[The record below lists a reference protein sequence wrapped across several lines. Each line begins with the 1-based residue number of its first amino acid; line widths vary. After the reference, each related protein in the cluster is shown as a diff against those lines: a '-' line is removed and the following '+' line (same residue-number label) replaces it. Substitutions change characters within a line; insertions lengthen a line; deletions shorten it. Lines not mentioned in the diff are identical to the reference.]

1 MQREKTMLIA
11 DDVELNRALLEN
23 IFDDEYSILQAA
35 DGVEAMEI
43 LRSQPVDVVLL
54 DIVMPRM
61 DGFEVLKAMKEEE
74 SLSGIPVIMAT
85 SEKEKS
91 EERALILGADDFINK
106 PYRAMVVKKR
116 VENIVVKHILERKR
130 LENALFETR
139 NELNSLIDSV
149 PGGIGVWKVTD
160 KVQVEYFND
169 GFCVSSAMTGR
180 NSRKSLPRI

>member
-61 DGFEVLKAMKEEE
+61 DGFEVLKAMKEEQ

-91 EERALILGADDFINK
+91 EEHALILGRMILSASHTG
-106 PYRAMVVKKR
+106 PCGKKTCG
-116 VENIVVKHILERKR
+116 NIVIKHILERKR
-130 LENALFETR
+130 LENAPFETR
-139 NELNSLIDSV
+139 ND
-149 PGGIGVWKVTD
+149 
-160 KVQVEYFND
+160 
-169 GFCVSSAMTGR
+169 
-180 NSRKSLPRI
+180 

>member
-61 DGFEVLKAMKEEE
+61 DGFEVLKTMKEEE
-74 SLSGIPVIMAT
+74 TLSGIPVIMAT
-85 SEKEKS
+85 SEKEKFG
-91 EERALILGADDFINK
+91 GAGPAAWGGRF
-106 PYRAMVVKKR
+106 YQQA
-116 VENIVVKHILERKR
+116 
-130 LENALFETR
+130 
-139 NELNSLIDSV
+139 V
-149 PGGIGVWKVTD
+149 PGHGGK
-160 KVQVEYFND
+160 KA
-169 GFCVSSAMTGR
+169 C
-180 NSRKSLPRI
+180 RKYCG

>member
-61 DGFEVLKAMKEEE
+61 DGFEVLKTMKEEE
-74 SLSGIPVIMAT
+74 TLSGIPVIIRRSGPCCLGRTILST
-85 SEKEKS
+85 S
-91 EERALILGADDFINK
+91 R
-106 PYRAMVVKKR
+106 
-116 VENIVVKHILERKR
+116 
-130 LENALFETR
+130 
-139 NELNSLIDSV
+139 
-149 PGGIGVWKVTD
+149 
-160 KVQVEYFND
+160 
-169 GFCVSSAMTGR
+169 TG
-180 NSRKSLPRI
+180 PWW

>member
-61 DGFEVLKAMKEEE
+61 DGFEVLKTM
-74 SLSGIPVIMAT
+74 
-85 SEKEKS
+85 
-91 EERALILGADDFINK
+91 N
-106 PYRAMVVKKR
+106 
-116 VENIVVKHILERKR
+116 
-130 LENALFETR
+130 
-139 NELNSLIDSV
+139 
-149 PGGIGVWKVTD
+149 
-160 KVQVEYFND
+160 
-169 GFCVSSAMTGR
+169 
-180 NSRKSLPRI
+180 

>member
-61 DGFEVLKAMKEEE
+61 DGFEVLKTMKEEE
-74 SLSGIPVIMAT
+74 ALSGIPVIMAT
-85 SEKEKS
+85 S
-91 EERALILGADDFINK
+91 
-106 PYRAMVVKKR
+106 
-116 VENIVVKHILERKR
+116 
-130 LENALFETR
+130 
-139 NELNSLIDSV
+139 
-149 PGGIGVWKVTD
+149 
-160 KVQVEYFND
+160 
-169 GFCVSSAMTGR
+169 
-180 NSRKSLPRI
+180 

>member
-61 DGFEVLKAMKEEE
+61 DGFEVLKTMKEEE
-74 SLSGIPVIMAT
+74 ALSGIPVIMAT
-85 SEKEKS
+85 SEKENS
-91 EERALILGADDFINK
+91 EERALLLGADDFINK

-116 VENIVVKHILERKR
+116 VENIVVKHIQERKR
-130 LENALFETR
+130 LENALF
-139 NELNSLIDSV
+139 
-149 PGGIGVWKVTD
+149 
-160 KVQVEYFND
+160 
-169 GFCVSSAMTGR
+169 
-180 NSRKSLPRI
+180 

>member
-116 VENIVVKHILERKR
+116 VENISGQAYSGAKKAGE
-130 LENALFETR
+130 
-139 NELNSLIDSV
+139 
-149 PGGIGVWKVTD
+149 
-160 KVQVEYFND
+160 
-169 GFCVSSAMTGR
+169 
-180 NSRKSLPRI
+180 

>member
-61 DGFEVLKAMKEEE
+61 DGFEVLKTMKEEE
-74 SLSGIPVIMAT
+74 TLSGIPVII
-85 SEKEKS
+85 EKKKKENS
-91 EERALILGADDFINK
+91 EERALLLGADDFINK

-116 VENIVVKHILERKR
+116 VENIVEIGRASCRER
-130 LENALFETR
+130 
-139 NELNSLIDSV
+139 V
-149 PGGIGVWKVTD
+149 
-160 KVQVEYFND
+160 
-169 GFCVSSAMTGR
+169 
-180 NSRKSLPRI
+180 

>member
-85 SEKEKS
+85 S
-91 EERALILGADDFINK
+91 
-106 PYRAMVVKKR
+106 
-116 VENIVVKHILERKR
+116 
-130 LENALFETR
+130 
-139 NELNSLIDSV
+139 
-149 PGGIGVWKVTD
+149 
-160 KVQVEYFND
+160 
-169 GFCVSSAMTGR
+169 
-180 NSRKSLPRI
+180 